1 MQLPAQQVKERLKA
15 RRREEGGQKTKPKEI
30 AICAIGVCRSRAGGA
45 LQCSSVHNCVVDLQ
59 DGALDACLDL
69 QTVRAVT
76 HTGEE
81 QTALGF
87 TRQQCHG

>member
-1 MQLPAQQVKERLKA
+1 MKQE
-15 RRREEGGQKTKPKEI
+15 EI
-30 AICAIGVCRSRAGGA
+30 AICAVSVCRSGAGGA
-45 LQCSSVHNCVVDLQ
+45 LQCSSAHNCVVDLQ
-59 DGALDACLDL
+59 DGALDACLGL

-81 QTALGF
+81 QTASGF